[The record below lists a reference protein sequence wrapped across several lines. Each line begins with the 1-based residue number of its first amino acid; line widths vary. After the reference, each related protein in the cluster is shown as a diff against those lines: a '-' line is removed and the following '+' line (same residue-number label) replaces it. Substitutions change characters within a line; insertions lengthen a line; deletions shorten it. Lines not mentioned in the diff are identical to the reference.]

1 MISLGGD
8 DYGKTGAAFLLNRS
22 FLRSV
27 LLLWASLPGG
37 QLEVELLKG
46 MNEMENGRDFSSDDI
61 EAEILI

>member
-1 MISLGGD
+1 MKRESDGSD
-8 DYGKTGAAFLLNRS
+8 SESK
-22 FLRSV
+22 
-27 LLLWASLPGG
+27 LPAKRPLAMGELTRE

>member
-1 MISLGGD
+1 MGEL
-8 DYGKTGAAFLLNRS
+8 TRE
-22 FLRSV
+22 
-27 LLLWASLPGG
+27 